1 MRALP
6 DTSERFA
13 LFIGTAALWALG
25 YLATAAW
32 NATRPAAAL
41 AWDPV
46 WRFPIVSA
54 FVVPYLS
61 AYALPFL
68 AAFSPLSRSDYR
80 RFAATV
86 AGTIVVSAAF
96 FLLWPL
102 TIARPD
108 LGFGSFSDHLLAAL
122 YALDHPVNLFPSL
135 HVSLSFLCAL
145 AVGCAWPRLRTWALA
160 WAALIAVSTLLTRQH
175 YLVDVVGGI
184 VVAWAAWGAYR
195 WRRH

>member
-1 MRALP
+1 MRALH

-68 AAFSPLSRSDYR
+68 AACSPLSRSDYR
-80 RFAATV
+80 RFAAVV
-86 AGTIVVSAAF
+86 AGTIVFSAACF
-96 FLLWPL
+96 VVLPL

-122 YALDHPVNLFPSL
+122 YAADRPTNLFPSL

-145 AVGCAWPRLRTWALA
+145 AVGYAWPRLRIWALA

-175 YLVDVVGGI
+175 YLVDVLGGI
-184 VVAWAAWGAYR
+184 AVAWVAWRVYLR
-195 WRRH
+195 QRR